1 MSAFQDKFDEMTDDG
16 QVKLSQERF
25 LRMCTKVWK
34 SVGGTDSA
42 SDSESSRSKSEEESE
57 DIDCEDESDEE
68 ESEDESDEEESE
80 EEELEMSSEV
90 EEALDSIFDSWDVF
104 EVDIAG
110 KMAKSVLTKLV
121 GKVDEDKKKIN
132 VSISAKKKQLIIKY
146 KGNKKELDVSNLD
159 KRMKLIHNYI
169 MTVM

>member
-1 MSAFQDKFDEMTDDG
+1 MFSVEQIMSAFQDKFDEMTDDG

-25 LRMCTKVWK
+25 MRLCTKVWK
-34 SVGGTDSA
+34 SVGGTDSS
-42 SDSESSRSKSEEESE
+42 SDSESSRNNSEEESDE
-57 DIDCEDESDEE
+57 IDCE
-68 ESEDESDEEESE
+68 ESDEEESE
-80 EEELEMSSEV
+80 EDELEMSSEV

-121 GKVDEDKKKIN
+121 GKVEEDKKKIN
-132 VSISAKKKQLIIKY
+132 VSLSAKKAKLIVKY
-146 KGNKKELDVSNLD
+146 KGTKKELDVSDLD
-159 KRMKLIHNYI
+159 KKMKLIHNYI

>member
-16 QVKLSQERF
+16 QVRLSQDRF
-25 LRMCTKVWK
+25 MRLCTKVWK
-34 SVGGTDSA
+34 SVGGTDS
-42 SDSESSRSKSEEESE
+42 SESESSRNSSEESEECDDCDEESEEEESE
-57 DIDCEDESDEE
+57 D
-68 ESEDESDEEESE
+68 
-80 EEELEMSSEV
+80 ELEMSSEV

-110 KMAKSVLTKLV
+110 KMPRSVLTKLV
-121 GKVDEDKKKIN
+121 GKVEEDKKKIN
-132 VSISAKKKQLIIKY
+132 VSLSAKKAKLIVKY
-146 KGNKKELDVSNLD
+146 KGNKKELDVSDLD

>member
-1 MSAFQDKFDEMTDDG
+1 MFSVEQIMSAFQDKFDEMTDDG

-34 SVGGTDSA
+34 SVGGTDSS
-42 SDSESSRSKSEEESE
+42 SDSESSRSNSEEESE
-57 DIDCEDESDEE
+57 DIDCEDESD
-68 ESEDESDEEESE
+68 DEESE
-80 EEELEMSSEV
+80 EDELEMSSEV

-110 KMAKSVLTKLV
+110 KMSKSVLTKLI

-169 MTVM
+169 ITVM